1 MEKKLHGAD
10 IVIDS
15 LRKHGVNLVFGI
27 PGAKIDRLFEGLDGQ
42 DSEDAPKL
50 IVTRHEQNAAF
61 MAQAYGRLTGKTGVA
76 ITTSGPGVGNL
87 VTGIMTANAEGDP
100 MLAIGGQ
107 VQRKDLH
114 RATHQSTP
122 STEIMAPITQYS
134 AEIQDPN
141 NISEIM
147 ANAFEASQDAR
158 KGAAFV
164 SLPQDVDDAE
174 VTEKPLPIYET
185 PKMGPADPND
195 LQKLVEL
202 IKNSKMPV
210 ILVGQRG
217 ADEEITTALRKLLSD
232 YSLPVV
238 ETYQAAGVV
247 SRDLEQQSYFGRIGL
262 FRNQVGDQLLQ
273 QSDLVIAVG
282 YDPIEYE
289 PRNWNKEGNLRIVNL
304 DTLPAQID
312 NHYTPIMQLVGNI
325 TTSLTELDK
334 LLKGYEYPLAATE
347 QLAKYKQELD
357 QDKKIQVPASND
369 ASHPLAVVHAIQEN
383 VTDDMHVALDVGSH
397 YIWMARHFRCYQP
410 RHLLISNGM
419 QTLGV
424 GLPWAMVAAMLYPE
438 HKSVAVCG
446 DGGFLFSGAELATAV
461 QHHLNVVTI
470 VWNDGGHYDMVKFQE
485 EMKYSQAAGVKF
497 GNVDIVKYAE
507 SFGATGLRVNE
518 PADLTKVIS
527 QAFNIDGPV
536 VVDVPVD
543 YSNNKELAANLIDS
557 QLGSE
562 GNKDYDNII

>member
-1 MEKKLHGAD
+1 MEEKLHGAD

-87 VTGIMTANAEGDP
+87 ATVIMTANAEGDP

-247 SRDLEQQSYFGRIGL
+247 SRDLEQQSYFGRIDL

-325 TTSLTELDK
+325 AISLTELDK
-334 LLKGYEYPLAATE
+334 LLKGYEYPVAATE

-357 QDKKIQVPASND
+357 QDKKIQVPTSND

-438 HKSVAVCG
+438 YKSVAVCG

-507 SFGATGLRVNE
+507 SFGATGLRVNK
-518 PADLTKVIS
+518 PADLTKVLS

-557 QLGSE
+557 QLG
-562 GNKDYDNII
+562 

>member
-1 MEKKLHGAD
+1 MEEKLHGAD
-10 IVIDS
+10 VVIDS

-87 VTGIMTANAEGDP
+87 ATGIMTANAEGDP

-232 YSLPVV
+232 YLLPVV

-325 TTSLTELDK
+325 AISLTELDK
-334 LLKGYEYPLAATE
+334 LLKGYEYPVAATE

-507 SFGATGLRVNE
+507 SFGATGLRVYK

-557 QLGSE
+557 QLG
-562 GNKDYDNII
+562 

>member
-1 MEKKLHGAD
+1 MEEKLHGAD

-87 VTGIMTANAEGDP
+87 ATGIMTANAEGDP

-217 ADEEITTALRKLLSD
+217 ADEEITTAIRKLLSD

-325 TTSLTELDK
+325 AISLTELDK
-334 LLKGYEYPLAATE
+334 LLKGYEYPVAATE

-438 HKSVAVCG
+438 YKSVAVCG

-507 SFGATGLRVNE
+507 SFGATGLRVNK
-518 PADLTKVIS
+518 PADLTKVLS

-557 QLGSE
+557 QLG
-562 GNKDYDNII
+562 

>member
-1 MEKKLHGAD
+1 M
-10 IVIDS
+10 
-15 LRKHGVNLVFGI
+15 RKHGINLVFGI

-42 DSEDAPKL
+42 DSEGAPKL

-87 VTGIMTANAEGDP
+87 ATGIMTANAEGDP

-334 LLKGYEYPLAATE
+334 LLKGYEYPVAATE

-470 VWNDGGHYDMVKFQE
+470 VWNDGGHYDMVRFQE

-507 SFGATGLRVNE
+507 SFGATGLRVNK
-518 PADLTKVIS
+518 PADLTKVLS

-557 QLGSE
+557 QLG
-562 GNKDYDNII
+562 

>member
-1 MEKKLHGAD
+1 MEKRLHGAD

-76 ITTSGPGVGNL
+76 IATSGPGVGNL
-87 VTGIMTANAEGDP
+87 ATGIMTANAEGDP

-114 RATHQSTP
+114 RATHQSTL

-325 TTSLTELDK
+325 ATSLTGLDK
-334 LLKGYEYPLAATE
+334 LLKGYEYPVAATE

-357 QDKKIQVPASND
+357 QDKKIQVPTSND

-424 GLPWAMVAAMLYPE
+424 GLPWATVAAMLYPE

-507 SFGATGLRVNE
+507 SFGATGLRVNK
-518 PADLTKVIS
+518 PADLTKVLS

-557 QLGSE
+557 QLG
-562 GNKDYDNII
+562 

>member
-87 VTGIMTANAEGDP
+87 ATGIMTANAEGDP

-210 ILVGQRG
+210 ILVGQQD

-325 TTSLTELDK
+325 ATSLTELDK
-334 LLKGYEYPLAATE
+334 LLKGYEYPVAATE
-347 QLAKYKQELD
+347 QLVKYKQELD

-485 EMKYSQAAGVKF
+485 EMKYPQAAGVKF

-507 SFGATGLRVNE
+507 SFGATGLRVNK
-518 PADLTKVIS
+518 PADLTKVLS
-527 QAFNIDGPV
+527 RAFNIDGPV

-557 QLGSE
+557 QLG
-562 GNKDYDNII
+562 

>member
-76 ITTSGPGVGNL
+76 IATSGPGVGNL
-87 VTGIMTANAEGDP
+87 ATGIMTANAEGDP

-217 ADEEITTALRKLLSD
+217 ADEKITTALRKLLSD

-273 QSDLVIAVG
+273 QSDLVITVG

-289 PRNWNKEGNLRIVNL
+289 PQNWNKEGNLRIVNL

-312 NHYTPIMQLVGNI
+312 NHFTPIMQLVGNI
-325 TTSLTELDK
+325 ATSLTELDK
-334 LLKGYEYPLAATE
+334 LLKGYEYPVAATE

-357 QDKKIQVPASND
+357 QDKKIQIPASDD

-461 QHHLNVVTI
+461 QYHLNVVTI
-470 VWNDGGHYDMVKFQE
+470 VWNDGGYYDMVKFQE
-485 EMKYSQAAGVKF
+485 EMKYPQAAGVKF

-557 QLGSE
+557 QLG
-562 GNKDYDNII
+562 

>member
-1 MEKKLHGAD
+1 MEKKLYGAD
-10 IVIDS
+10 VVIDS
-15 LRKHGVNLVFGI
+15 LRKHGINLVFGI

-76 ITTSGPGVGNL
+76 IATSGPGVGNL
-87 VTGIMTANAEGDP
+87 ATGIMTANAEGDP

-217 ADEEITTALRKLLSD
+217 ADEEITIALRKLLSD

-325 TTSLTELDK
+325 ATSLTELDK
-334 LLKGYEYPLAATE
+334 LLKGYEYPVAATE

-424 GLPWAMVAAMLYPE
+424 GLPWAMVAAMLYPK

-485 EMKYSQAAGVKF
+485 EMKYPQAAGVKF

-507 SFGATGLRVNE
+507 SFGATGLRVNK
-518 PADLTKVIS
+518 PADLTKVLS

-557 QLGSE
+557 QLG
-562 GNKDYDNII
+562 

>member
-217 ADEEITTALRKLLSD
+217 ADEKITTALRKLLSD

-273 QSDLVIAVG
+273 QSDLVITVG

-312 NHYTPIMQLVGNI
+312 NHFTPIMQLVGNI
-325 TTSLTELDK
+325 ATSLTELDK
-334 LLKGYEYPLAATE
+334 LLKGYEYPVAATE

-357 QDKKIQVPASND
+357 QDKKIQIPASDD

-461 QHHLNVVTI
+461 QYHLNVVTI
-470 VWNDGGHYDMVKFQE
+470 VWNDGGYYDMVKFQE
-485 EMKYSQAAGVKF
+485 EMKYPQAAGVKF

-507 SFGATGLRVNE
+507 SFSATGLRVNE

-557 QLGSE
+557 QLG
-562 GNKDYDNII
+562 

>member
-1 MEKKLHGAD
+1 MEKKLYGAD
-10 IVIDS
+10 VVIDS
-15 LRKHGVNLVFGI
+15 LKKHGVNLVFGI

-76 ITTSGPGVGNL
+76 IATSGPGVGNL
-87 VTGIMTANAEGDP
+87 ATGIMTANAEGDP

-114 RATHQSTP
+114 RATHQSTL

-325 TTSLTELDK
+325 ATSLTGLDK
-334 LLKGYEYPLAATE
+334 LLKGYEYPVAATE

-357 QDKKIQVPASND
+357 QDKKIQVPTSND

-424 GLPWAMVAAMLYPE
+424 GLPWATVAAMLYPE

-485 EMKYSQAAGVKF
+485 EMKYPQADGVKF

-507 SFGATGLRVNE
+507 SFGATGLRVNK
-518 PADLTKVIS
+518 PADLTKVLS

-557 QLGSE
+557 QLG
-562 GNKDYDNII
+562 

>member
-1 MEKKLHGAD
+1 MEEKLHGAD

-87 VTGIMTANAEGDP
+87 ATGIMTANAEGDP

-114 RATHQSTP
+114 RSTHQSTP

-557 QLGSE
+557 QLG
-562 GNKDYDNII
+562 

>member
-1 MEKKLHGAD
+1 MEKKLYGAD
-10 IVIDS
+10 VVIDS
-15 LRKHGVNLVFGI
+15 LRKHGINLVFGI

-42 DSEDAPKL
+42 DSEGAPKL

-76 ITTSGPGVGNL
+76 IATSGPGVGNL
-87 VTGIMTANAEGDP
+87 ATGIMTANAEGDP
-100 MLAIGGQ
+100 MLAMGGQ

-185 PKMGPADPND
+185 PKMGPADPSD

-325 TTSLTELDK
+325 ATSLTGLDK
-334 LLKGYEYPLAATE
+334 LLKGYEYPVAATE

-357 QDKKIQVPASND
+357 QDKKIQVPTSND

-507 SFGATGLRVNE
+507 SFGATGLRVNK
-518 PADLTKVIS
+518 PADLTKVLS

-557 QLGSE
+557 QLG
-562 GNKDYDNII
+562 

>member
-1 MEKKLHGAD
+1 MEEKLHGAD

-87 VTGIMTANAEGDP
+87 ATGIMTANAEGDP

-217 ADEEITTALRKLLSD
+217 ADEEITTAIRKLVSD

-438 HKSVAVCG
+438 YKSVAVCG

-557 QLGSE
+557 QLG
-562 GNKDYDNII
+562 

>member
-1 MEKKLHGAD
+1 MEKKLYGAD
-10 IVIDS
+10 VVIDS
-15 LRKHGVNLVFGI
+15 LKKHGINLVFGI

-76 ITTSGPGVGNL
+76 IATSGPGVGNL

-325 TTSLTELDK
+325 ATSLTELDK
-334 LLKGYEYPLAATE
+334 LLKGYEYPVAATE

-357 QDKKIQVPASND
+357 QDKKVQVPASND

-507 SFGATGLRVNE
+507 SFGATGLRVNK
-518 PADLTKVIS
+518 PADLTKVLS

-557 QLGSE
+557 QLG
-562 GNKDYDNII
+562 

>member
-76 ITTSGPGVGNL
+76 IATSGPGVGNL
-87 VTGIMTANAEGDP
+87 ATGIMTANAEGDP

-114 RATHQSTP
+114 RATHQSTL

-325 TTSLTELDK
+325 ATSLTGLDN
-334 LLKGYEYPLAATE
+334 LLKGYEYPVAATE

-357 QDKKIQVPASND
+357 QDKKIQVPTSND

-507 SFGATGLRVNE
+507 SFGATGLRVNK
-518 PADLTKVIS
+518 PADLTKVLS

-557 QLGSE
+557 QLG
-562 GNKDYDNII
+562 

>member
-1 MEKKLHGAD
+1 MEKKLYGAD
-10 IVIDS
+10 VVIDS
-15 LRKHGVNLVFGI
+15 LRKHGINLVFGI

-76 ITTSGPGVGNL
+76 IATSGPGVGNL
-87 VTGIMTANAEGDP
+87 ATGIMTANAEGDP

-325 TTSLTELDK
+325 ATSLTELDK
-334 LLKGYEYPLAATE
+334 LLKGYEYPVAATE

-383 VTDDMHVALDVGSH
+383 VTDDMHVSLDVGSH

-461 QHHLNVVTI
+461 QYHLNVVTI

-485 EMKYSQAAGVKF
+485 EMKYPQAAGVKF

-507 SFGATGLRVNE
+507 SFGATGLRVNK
-518 PADLTKVIS
+518 PADLTKVLS

-557 QLGSE
+557 QLG
-562 GNKDYDNII
+562 

>member
-76 ITTSGPGVGNL
+76 IATSGPGVGNL
-87 VTGIMTANAEGDP
+87 ATGIMTANAEGDP

-114 RATHQSTP
+114 RATHQSTL

-325 TTSLTELDK
+325 ATSLTGLDK
-334 LLKGYEYPLAATE
+334 LLKGYEYPVAATE

-357 QDKKIQVPASND
+357 QDKKIQVPTSND

-507 SFGATGLRVNE
+507 SFGATGLRVNK

-557 QLGSE
+557 QLG
-562 GNKDYDNII
+562 

>member
-1 MEKKLHGAD
+1 MEKKLYGAD
-10 IVIDS
+10 VVIDS
-15 LRKHGVNLVFGI
+15 LKKHGVNLVFGI

-76 ITTSGPGVGNL
+76 IATSGPGVGNL
-87 VTGIMTANAEGDP
+87 ATGIMTANAEGDP

-114 RATHQSTP
+114 RATHQSTL

-312 NHYTPIMQLVGNI
+312 DHYTPIMQLVGNI
-325 TTSLTELDK
+325 ATSLTGLDK
-334 LLKGYEYPLAATE
+334 LLKGYEYPVAATE

-357 QDKKIQVPASND
+357 QDKKIQVPTSND

-424 GLPWAMVAAMLYPE
+424 GLPWATVAAMLYPE

-485 EMKYSQAAGVKF
+485 EMKYPQAAGVKF

-507 SFGATGLRVNE
+507 SFGATGLRVNK
-518 PADLTKVIS
+518 PADLTKVLS

-557 QLGSE
+557 QLG
-562 GNKDYDNII
+562 

>member
-76 ITTSGPGVGNL
+76 IATSGPGVGNL
-87 VTGIMTANAEGDP
+87 ATGIMTANAEGDP

-114 RATHQSTP
+114 RATHQSTL

-325 TTSLTELDK
+325 ATSLTGLDK
-334 LLKGYEYPLAATE
+334 LLKGYEYPVAATE

-357 QDKKIQVPASND
+357 QDKKIQVPTSND

-470 VWNDGGHYDMVKFQE
+470 VWNDGGHYDMVKFQK

-507 SFGATGLRVNE
+507 SFGATGLRVNK
-518 PADLTKVIS
+518 PADLTKVLS

-557 QLGSE
+557 QLG
-562 GNKDYDNII
+562 

>member
-217 ADEEITTALRKLLSD
+217 ADEKITTALRKLLSD

-273 QSDLVIAVG
+273 QSDLVITVG

-289 PRNWNKEGNLRIVNL
+289 PQNWNKEGNLRIVNL

-312 NHYTPIMQLVGNI
+312 NHFTPIMQLVGNI
-325 TTSLTELDK
+325 ATSLTELDK
-334 LLKGYEYPLAATE
+334 LLKGYEYPVAATE

-357 QDKKIQVPASND
+357 QDKKIQIPASDD

-461 QHHLNVVTI
+461 QYHLNVVTI
-470 VWNDGGHYDMVKFQE
+470 VWNDGGYYDMVKFQE
-485 EMKYSQAAGVKF
+485 EMKYPQAAGVKF

-536 VVDVPVD
+536 GVDVPVD
-543 YSNNKELAANLIDS
+543 YRKNKE
-557 QLGSE
+557 
-562 GNKDYDNII
+562 

>member
-1 MEKKLHGAD
+1 MEEKLHGAD

-61 MAQAYGRLTGKTGVA
+61 MAQDYGRLTGKTGVA

-87 VTGIMTANAEGDP
+87 ATGIMTANAEGDP

-557 QLGSE
+557 QLG
-562 GNKDYDNII
+562 

>member
-42 DSEDAPKL
+42 NSEDPPKL

-76 ITTSGPGVGNL
+76 IATSGPGVGNL
-87 VTGIMTANAEGDP
+87 ATGIMTANAEGDP

-147 ANAFEASQDAR
+147 ANAFEASQAAR

-174 VTEKPLPIYET
+174 VAEKPLPIYET

-217 ADEEITTALRKLLSD
+217 ADEEITVALRKLLSD

-325 TTSLTELDK
+325 ATSLTELDK
-334 LLKGYEYPLAATE
+334 LLKGYEYPVAATE

-357 QDKKIQVPASND
+357 QDKKIQVPASDD

-461 QHHLNVVTI
+461 QYHLNVVTI
-470 VWNDGGHYDMVKFQE
+470 VWNDGGYYDMVKFQE
-485 EMKYSQAAGVKF
+485 EMKYPQAAGVKF

-536 VVDVPVD
+536 VVDIPVD

-557 QLGSE
+557 QLG
-562 GNKDYDNII
+562 

>member
-1 MEKKLHGAD
+1 MEKKLYGAD
-10 IVIDS
+10 VVIDS
-15 LRKHGVNLVFGI
+15 LRKHGINLVFGI

-357 QDKKIQVPASND
+357 QDKKIQVPASNN

-424 GLPWAMVAAMLYPE
+424 GLPWGMVAAMLYPE

-507 SFGATGLRVNE
+507 SFGATGLRINK
-518 PADLTKVIS
+518 PANLTKVLS

-557 QLGSE
+557 QLG
-562 GNKDYDNII
+562 

>member
-1 MEKKLHGAD
+1 MEKKLYGAD
-10 IVIDS
+10 VVIDS
-15 LRKHGVNLVFGI
+15 LKKHGINLVFGI

-76 ITTSGPGVGNL
+76 IATSGPGVGNL
-87 VTGIMTANAEGDP
+87 ATGIMTANAEGDP

-325 TTSLTELDK
+325 ATSLTELDK
-334 LLKGYEYPLAATE
+334 LLKGYEYPVAATE

-357 QDKKIQVPASND
+357 QDKKIQVPTSND

-461 QHHLNVVTI
+461 QYHLNVVTI

-485 EMKYSQAAGVKF
+485 EMKYPQAAGVKF

-507 SFGATGLRVNE
+507 SFGATGLRVNK
-518 PADLTKVIS
+518 PADLTKVLS
-527 QAFNIDGPV
+527 RAFNIDGPV

-557 QLGSE
+557 QLG
-562 GNKDYDNII
+562 

>member
-1 MEKKLHGAD
+1 MEKKLYGAD
-10 IVIDS
+10 VVIDS
-15 LRKHGVNLVFGI
+15 LRKHGINLVFGI

-50 IVTRHEQNAAF
+50 IVTRHEQNATF

-76 ITTSGPGVGNL
+76 IATSGPGVGNL
-87 VTGIMTANAEGDP
+87 ATGIMTANAEGDP

-114 RATHQSTP
+114 CATHQSTP

-217 ADEEITTALRKLLSD
+217 ADEKITTALRKLLSD

-325 TTSLTELDK
+325 ATSLTELDK
-334 LLKGYEYPLAATE
+334 LLKGYEYPVAATE

-357 QDKKIQVPASND
+357 QDKKIQVPASNN

-424 GLPWAMVAAMLYPE
+424 GLPWAMVAVMLYPE

-485 EMKYSQAAGVKF
+485 EMKYPQAAGVKF

-507 SFGATGLRVNE
+507 SFGATGLRVNK
-518 PADLTKVIS
+518 PADLTKVLS
-527 QAFNIDGPV
+527 RAFNIDGPV

-557 QLGSE
+557 QLG
-562 GNKDYDNII
+562 

>member
-1 MEKKLHGAD
+1 MEKKLYGAD
-10 IVIDS
+10 VVIDS
-15 LRKHGVNLVFGI
+15 LKKHGINLVFGI

-61 MAQAYGRLTGKTGVA
+61 MAQAYGRLTRKTGVA
-76 ITTSGPGVGNL
+76 IATSGPGVGNL
-87 VTGIMTANAEGDP
+87 ATGIMTANAEGDP

-114 RATHQSTP
+114 RATHQSTL

-325 TTSLTELDK
+325 ATSLTELDK
-334 LLKGYEYPLAATE
+334 LLKGYEYPVAATE
-347 QLAKYKQELD
+347 QLTKYKQELD

-485 EMKYSQAAGVKF
+485 EMKYPQAAGVKF

-507 SFGATGLRVNE
+507 SFGATGLRVNK
-518 PADLTKVIS
+518 PADLTKVLS
-527 QAFNIDGPV
+527 RAFNIDGPV

-557 QLGSE
+557 QLG
-562 GNKDYDNII
+562 

>member
-1 MEKKLHGAD
+1 MEKKLYGAD
-10 IVIDS
+10 VVIDS
-15 LRKHGVNLVFGI
+15 LRKHGINLVFGI

-42 DSEDAPKL
+42 DSEGAPKL

-87 VTGIMTANAEGDP
+87 ATGIMTANAEGDP

-334 LLKGYEYPLAATE
+334 LLKGYEYPVAATE

-383 VTDDMHVALDVGSH
+383 VTDDMHVAL
-397 YIWMARHFRCYQP
+397 
-410 RHLLISNGM
+410 
-419 QTLGV
+419 
-424 GLPWAMVAAMLYPE
+424 
-438 HKSVAVCG
+438 
-446 DGGFLFSGAELATAV
+446 
-461 QHHLNVVTI
+461 
-470 VWNDGGHYDMVKFQE
+470 
-485 EMKYSQAAGVKF
+485 
-497 GNVDIVKYAE
+497 
-507 SFGATGLRVNE
+507 
-518 PADLTKVIS
+518 
-527 QAFNIDGPV
+527 
-536 VVDVPVD
+536 
-543 YSNNKELAANLIDS
+543 
-557 QLGSE
+557 
-562 GNKDYDNII
+562 

>member
-217 ADEEITTALRKLLSD
+217 ADEKITTALRKLLSD

-273 QSDLVIAVG
+273 QSDLVITVG

-289 PRNWNKEGNLRIVNL
+289 PQNWNKEGNLRIVNL

-312 NHYTPIMQLVGNI
+312 NHFTPIMQLVGNI
-325 TTSLTELDK
+325 ATSLTELDK
-334 LLKGYEYPLAATE
+334 LLKGYEYPVAATE

-357 QDKKIQVPASND
+357 QDKKIQIPASDD

-485 EMKYSQAAGVKF
+485 EMKYPQAAGVKF

-507 SFGATGLRVNE
+507 SFGATGLRVNK
-518 PADLTKVIS
+518 PADLTKVLS

-557 QLGSE
+557 QLG
-562 GNKDYDNII
+562 

>member
-1 MEKKLHGAD
+1 MEKKLYGAD
-10 IVIDS
+10 VVIDS
-15 LRKHGVNLVFGI
+15 LRKHGINLVFGI

-42 DSEDAPKL
+42 DSEGAPKL

-87 VTGIMTANAEGDP
+87 ATGIMTANAEGDP

-289 PRNWNKEGNLRIVNL
+289 PRNWNKEGNLRIINL

-334 LLKGYEYPLAATE
+334 LLKGYEYPVAATE

-470 VWNDGGHYDMVKFQE
+470 VWNDGGHYDMVRFQE

-507 SFGATGLRVNE
+507 SFGATGLRVNK
-518 PADLTKVIS
+518 PADLTKVLS

-557 QLGSE
+557 QLG
-562 GNKDYDNII
+562 

>member
-1 MEKKLHGAD
+1 MEKKLYGAD
-10 IVIDS
+10 IVVDS
-15 LRKHGVNLVFGI
+15 LRKHGIDLVFGI
-27 PGAKIDRLFEGLDGQ
+27 PGAKIDRLFEMLDGK
-42 DSEDAPKL
+42 DSADAPKL
-50 IVTRHEQNAAF
+50 VVTRHEQNAIF

-76 ITTSGPGVGNL
+76 VATSGPGVGNL
-87 VTGIMTANAEGDP
+87 TTGIMTANAEGDP
-100 MLAIGGQ
+100 VLAIGGQ

-147 ANAFEASQDAR
+147 ANAFEASQGTR

-164 SLPQDVDDAE
+164 SLPQDVDDAQ
-174 VTEKPLPIYET
+174 VTEKPLPIYEK
-185 PKMGPADPND
+185 PKMGPADPAD
-195 LQKLVEL
+195 LAKLVEL
-202 IKNSKMPV
+202 IKHSKMPV
-210 ILVGQRG
+210 ILIGQRG
-217 ADEEITTALRKLLSD
+217 ADENITRALQRLLHD
-232 YSLPVV
+232 YAFPVV

-247 SRDLEQQSYFGRIGL
+247 SRDLEEQSYFGRIGL

-273 QSDLVIAVG
+273 QSDLVITVG

-289 PRNWNKEGNLRIVNL
+289 PRNWNKEGQLRIVNL

-312 NHYTPIMQLVGNI
+312 NHFTPIMQLVGNLA
-325 TTSLTELDK
+325 TSLDQLDH
-334 LLKGYEYPLAATE
+334 LLKGYEYPAAAQE
-347 QLAKYKQELD
+347 QLATYKQQLD
-357 QDKKIQVPASND
+357 QDKKLQAPASNGV
-369 ASHPLAVVHAIQEN
+369 SHPLAVVQAIQEN
-383 VTDDMHVALDVGSH
+383 VTDDMYVTLDVGSH

-410 RHLLISNGM
+410 RHLMISNGM

-424 GLPWAMVAAMLYPE
+424 GLPWAMVAAMLHPE
-438 HKSVAVCG
+438 HKAVAVCG

-485 EMKYSQAAGVKF
+485 EMKYPQAAGVKF
-497 GNVDIVKYAE
+497 GDVDIVKYAE
-507 SFGATGLRVNE
+507 SFGAAGLRVE
-518 PADLTKVIS
+518 QPEDLTAVLKK
-527 QAFNIDGPV
+527 AFSMDGPV

-543 YSNNKELAANLIDS
+543 YSNNKDLAANLIDS
-557 QLGSE
+557 QLG
-562 GNKDYDNII
+562 

>member
-1 MEKKLHGAD
+1 MEKKLYGAD
-10 IVIDS
+10 VVIDS
-15 LRKHGVNLVFGI
+15 LRKHGINLVFGI

-325 TTSLTELDK
+325 ATSLTELDK

-347 QLAKYKQELD
+347 QLVKYKQELD
-357 QDKKIQVPASND
+357 QDKKIQVPASNN

-507 SFGATGLRVNE
+507 SFGATGLRVNK
-518 PADLTKVIS
+518 PADLTKVLS

-557 QLGSE
+557 QLG
-562 GNKDYDNII
+562 

>member
-1 MEKKLHGAD
+1 MEKKLYGAD
-10 IVIDS
+10 VVIDS
-15 LRKHGVNLVFGI
+15 LRKHGINLVFGI

-42 DSEDAPKL
+42 DSEGAPKL

-76 ITTSGPGVGNL
+76 IATSGPGVGNL
-87 VTGIMTANAEGDP
+87 ATGIMTANAEGDP

-147 ANAFEASQDAR
+147 ANAFEASQDAH

-334 LLKGYEYPLAATE
+334 LLKGYEYPVAATE

-470 VWNDGGHYDMVKFQE
+470 VWNDGGHYDMVRFQE

-507 SFGATGLRVNE
+507 SFGATGLRVNK
-518 PADLTKVIS
+518 PADLTKVLS

-557 QLGSE
+557 QLG
-562 GNKDYDNII
+562 

>member
-1 MEKKLHGAD
+1 MEKKLYGAD
-10 IVIDS
+10 VVIDS
-15 LRKHGVNLVFGI
+15 LRKHGINLVFGI

-42 DSEDAPKL
+42 DSEGAPKL

-87 VTGIMTANAEGDP
+87 ATGIMTANAEGDP

-122 STEIMAPITQYS
+122 STEIVAPITQYS

-334 LLKGYEYPLAATE
+334 LLKGYEYPVAATE

-470 VWNDGGHYDMVKFQE
+470 VWNDGGHYDMVRFQE

-507 SFGATGLRVNE
+507 SFGATGLRVNK
-518 PADLTKVIS
+518 PADLTKVLS

-557 QLGSE
+557 QLG
-562 GNKDYDNII
+562 

>member
-1 MEKKLHGAD
+1 MEKKLYGAD
-10 IVIDS
+10 VVIDS
-15 LRKHGVNLVFGI
+15 LKKHGINLVFGI

-42 DSEDAPKL
+42 GSEDAPKL

-76 ITTSGPGVGNL
+76 IATSGPGVGNL
-87 VTGIMTANAEGDP
+87 VTGIMTANVEGDP

-325 TTSLTELDK
+325 ATSLTELDK
-334 LLKGYEYPLAATE
+334 LLKGYEYPVAATE

-357 QDKKIQVPASND
+357 QDKKVQVPASND

-485 EMKYSQAAGVKF
+485 EMKYPQAAGVKF

-507 SFGATGLRVNE
+507 SFGATGLRVNK
-518 PADLTKVIS
+518 PADLTKVLS

-557 QLGSE
+557 QLG
-562 GNKDYDNII
+562 

>member
-1 MEKKLHGAD
+1 MEKKLYGAD
-10 IVIDS
+10 VVIDS
-15 LRKHGVNLVFGI
+15 LRKHGINLVFGI

-76 ITTSGPGVGNL
+76 IATSGPGVGNL
-87 VTGIMTANAEGDP
+87 ATGIMTANAEGDP

-195 LQKLVEL
+195 LQKLIEL
-202 IKNSKMPV
+202 VKNSKMPV

-325 TTSLTELDK
+325 ATSLTELDK
-334 LLKGYEYPLAATE
+334 LLKGYEYPVAATE
-347 QLAKYKQELD
+347 QLVKYKQELD
-357 QDKKIQVPASND
+357 QDKKIQVPASNN

-485 EMKYSQAAGVKF
+485 EMKYPQAAGVKF
-497 GNVDIVKYAE
+497 GNIDIVKYAE
-507 SFGATGLRVNE
+507 SFGATGLRVNK
-518 PADLTKVIS
+518 PADLTKVLS

-557 QLGSE
+557 QLG
-562 GNKDYDNII
+562 

>member
-1 MEKKLHGAD
+1 MEKKLYGAD
-10 IVIDS
+10 VVIDS
-15 LRKHGVNLVFGI
+15 LKKHGINLVFGI

-61 MAQAYGRLTGKTGVA
+61 MAQAYGRLTRKTGVA
-76 ITTSGPGVGNL
+76 IATSGPGVGNL
-87 VTGIMTANAEGDP
+87 ATGIMTANAEGDP

-325 TTSLTELDK
+325 ATSLTELDK
-334 LLKGYEYPLAATE
+334 LLKGYEYPVAATE
-347 QLAKYKQELD
+347 QLTKYKQELD

-485 EMKYSQAAGVKF
+485 EMKYPQAAGVKF

-507 SFGATGLRVNE
+507 SFGATGLRVNK
-518 PADLTKVIS
+518 PADLTKVLS

-557 QLGSE
+557 QLG
-562 GNKDYDNII
+562 

>member
-1 MEKKLHGAD
+1 MEEKLHGAD

-87 VTGIMTANAEGDP
+87 ATGIMTANAEGDP

-217 ADEEITTALRKLLSD
+217 ADEEITTALRKLLGD

-397 YIWMARHFRCYQP
+397 YISMARHFRCYQP

-557 QLGSE
+557 QLG
-562 GNKDYDNII
+562 

>member
-1 MEKKLHGAD
+1 MEKKLYGAD
-10 IVIDS
+10 VVIDS
-15 LRKHGVNLVFGI
+15 LRKHGINLVFGI

-76 ITTSGPGVGNL
+76 IATSGPGVGNL
-87 VTGIMTANAEGDP
+87 ATGIMTANAEGDP

-202 IKNSKMPV
+202 VKNSKMPV

-325 TTSLTELDK
+325 ATSLTELDK
-334 LLKGYEYPLAATE
+334 LLKGYEYPVAATE

-485 EMKYSQAAGVKF
+485 EMKYPQAAGVKF

-507 SFGATGLRVNE
+507 SFGATGLRVNK
-518 PADLTKVIS
+518 PADLTKVLS

-557 QLGSE
+557 QLG
-562 GNKDYDNII
+562 